1 MAVNTRQG
9 PDGETVTIA
18 ITGRFDF
25 GQQAEF
31 RRAYEKDAGPG
42 KSVVID
48 LSKVDYVDSSA
59 LGMMLVLRE
68 HMGNDGSK
76 IRIIN
81 CRPEIRSILS
91 ISNFEKLFTLA

>member
-1 MAVNTRQG
+1 MTVSTKQG
-9 PDGETVTIA
+9 PDGEIVTIS

-31 RRAYEKDAGPG
+31 RRAYESDARPG
-42 KSVVID
+42 KAVVID
-48 LSKVDYVDSSA
+48 LGKVDYVDSSA

-81 CRPEIRSILS
+81 CRPEIRSIL
-91 ISNFEKLFTLA
+91 